1 MNIFLVEERE
11 RLGLK
16 AKDVANHANIA
27 IPTQSNYENGKRYPD
42 AQYLFK
48 LSQLGFDM
56 NFVITGKR
64 HVHNATPKESML
76 LELFRKAPEAVQN
89 HIIAG
94 LLTDNTLGSSSVTVG
109 NNNTGNVAGGNQNIR

>member
-1 MNIFLVEERE
+1 MNIFLAAERE

-16 AKDVANHANIA
+16 ARDVANHANVA

-42 AQYLFK
+42 ARYLFK

-64 HVHNATPKESML
+64 HVNDATPEESML
-76 LELFRKAPEAVQN
+76 LDLFRKAPKAVQN
-89 HIIAG
+89 HIISG
-94 LLTDNTLGSSSVTVG
+94 LIADNL
-109 NNNTGNVAGGNQNIR
+109 NQ